1 MKVKMDGF
9 KKALAALLGLFL
21 LLFGP
26 TLFFLADG
34 NEVAA
39 AVTGTLTVGTLFAI
53 THVLAFAGGAFY
65 TKSAMAMGGS
75 LVLRAQETNDR
86 WDERKTAAFG
96 KLMQEGARIGRQA
109 AGGQDGLPA
118 LPLPS
123 QGLVDW
129 MPAPSTFDVLDAD
142 EDWRP

>member
-39 AVTGTLTVGTLFAI
+39 AVTGT
-53 THVLAFAGGAFY
+53 
-65 TKSAMAMGGS
+65 
-75 LVLRAQETNDR
+75 
-86 WDERKTAAFG
+86 
-96 KLMQEGARIGRQA
+96 
-109 AGGQDGLPA
+109 
-118 LPLPS
+118 
-123 QGLVDW
+123 
-129 MPAPSTFDVLDAD
+129 
-142 EDWRP
+142 

>member
-53 THVLAFAGGAFY
+53 THVLAFASGAWF
-65 TKSAMAMGGS
+65 TKSTMVMGAS
-75 LVLRAQETNDR
+75 VALKAQDSNDR

-109 AGGQDGLPA
+109 ATGPGDLPA

-123 QGLVDW
+123 QGLDW
-129 MPAPSTFDVLDAD
+129 MPAPTAFDVVDAG